1 VPVQR
6 VECKKTLMESE
17 KDTLFLYQK
26 SWFLTQSSF
35 PISYL
40 SCLVMI
46 HGDGIIWMAFCLCPN
61 QISCENTLEKQL
73 QYCLYKKFHVK
84 RHLGNHKRTLD
95 S

>member
-1 VPVQR
+1 VQK

-26 SWFLTQSSF
+26 SWFLIQSSI
-35 PISYL
+35 PISNL

-61 QISCENTLEKQL
+61 QIPCQNTLEK
-73 QYCLYKKFHVK
+73 
-84 RHLGNHKRTLD
+84 
-95 S
+95 